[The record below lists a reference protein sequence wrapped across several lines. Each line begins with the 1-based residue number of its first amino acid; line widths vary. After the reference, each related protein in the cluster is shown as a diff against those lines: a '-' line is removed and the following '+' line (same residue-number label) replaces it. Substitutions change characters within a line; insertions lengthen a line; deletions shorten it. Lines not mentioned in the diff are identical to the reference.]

1 MDWIS
6 LKGQIGRKD
15 FVIRLLIIWL
25 IFAALIYIGYS
36 TIGNRVEVKTLL
48 VFKSIAEF
56 LMILLCLPSIIKR
69 LRSINWSSY
78 FAGFFVLAG
87 LFDLRNLILLGMSI
101 SSIQAY
107 ILIAFHF
114 IVLVILLILVFKKG
128 KNSNVQIAYP

>member
-48 VFKSIAEF
+48 VFRSIAEF
-56 LMILLCLPSIIKR
+56 FMMLLCLPSIIKR
-69 LRSINWSSY
+69 LRSINWSIY
-78 FAGFFVLAG
+78 LAGLFAIAG

-101 SSIQAY
+101 SKIETY
-107 ILIAFHF
+107 ILITFNF
-114 IVLVILLILVFKKG
+114 LVLVIFLILVFKKG